1 MTAVDIA
8 LDERVELLM
17 QQRIE
22 PPRRATPDVPRA
34 KPWHWHVF
42 VYVQMFI
49 LRATFWSV
57 FGAIVKHTLRLPLA
71 WLWANGY
78 MVVSTL
84 ASRGVGPGEYAARE
98 RICDECGQRVVAS
111 GHDYC
116 RACGCPRWV
125 LSRLEYKNRRGGH
138 NCPLGLHSG
147 SVAIRR
153 TGQPEGR

>member
-1 MTAVDIA
+1 MQSLVDMEPRIGH
-8 LDERVELLM
+8 LM
-17 QQRIE
+17 QTRVDS
-22 PPRRATPDVPRA
+22 PRRATPDVARA

-49 LRATFWSV
+49 LQATWRSV
-57 FGAIVKHTLRLPLA
+57 VGAIGKYAIRRPMA
-71 WLWANGY
+71 WVWTNGY
-78 MVVSTL
+78 MVATTL